1 MHFLIANTETSTVQ
15 ERSIRAQ
22 VLTLL
27 HEAKAILINSRN
39 VFLTKL
45 LRLLISDELN
55 CALIGWR
62 AE

>member
-1 MHFLIANTETSTVQ
+1 MHFLIANTETCTVQ

>member
-1 MHFLIANTETSTVQ
+1 MHFLMTNTETCTVQ
-15 ERSIRAQ
+15 GRSIRAQ
-22 VLTLL
+22 VLALL

-39 VFLTKL
+39 IFLTKL